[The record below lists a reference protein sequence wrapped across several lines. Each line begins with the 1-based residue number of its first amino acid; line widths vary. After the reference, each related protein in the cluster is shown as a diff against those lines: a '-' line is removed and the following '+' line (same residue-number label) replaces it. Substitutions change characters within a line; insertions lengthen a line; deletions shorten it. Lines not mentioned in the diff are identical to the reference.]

1 MRFQQ
6 KVLIAF
12 LVLILVP
19 IIILGIVSYQ
29 VSSAALKE
37 KVGEETLQTLKATNT
52 NLQMVMSEINSFSNY
67 VIASQ
72 EVENFLR
79 YNQEQSIVNFY
90 SSGQSMAGLLYTQS
104 RLDDLI
110 LYSTK
115 GQVYHFRNSAIPSLK
130 EFQQTEFYQ
139 KIVSE
144 KGRAVWL
151 SPVHNEIFTSGDT
164 PFYIHGRAIRDADT
178 LEDIGYVIM
187 KIKIERFDDIFTN
200 LYKDDSE
207 EMIVDEDGRII
218 YHRNRDLIGESMKL
232 NNRSKILS
240 GKDGT
245 GIDYLD
251 GEKSLVTYIAG
262 TLKDRDATKYFLVSI
277 KPWHTISNETQYI
290 RQTTFG
296 LVLIVLVFAV
306 LFNLFFLNR
315 IVSFITEFLNKM
327 KRVEKG
333 DLTARMSSFPF
344 LELNHLA
351 KSFNEMVEKTVVLL
365 QRIKSEQELKRKAEF
380 QVLQNQINPHFLYN
394 TLESINSLAVLN
406 DQQDISKMTIH
417 LGKLLRISINA
428 SDEVSVQNE
437 IRHVMSY
444 MAIQR
449 VRYNDGFTFD
459 VKIDEDLLHYRIL
472 KLVLQPLVENI
483 LIHAFDRKQ
492 QDAVI
497 RITGGIE
504 KGKGYFY
511 IEDNGKG
518 ISLDALQ
525 LLNERNQGVQTSK
538 QTSHGVMNV
547 QNRLKLYYGEHFGL
561 MICSKENEGTIIK
574 LTFPLRKDEEN
585 EV

>member
-1 MRFQQ
+1 MKFQQ
-6 KVLIAF
+6 KVLVAF

-19 IIILGIVSYQ
+19 IIVLGVVSYQ
-29 VSSAALKE
+29 VSSSALKE
-37 KVGEETLQTLKATNT
+37 KVGRETLQTLKATNI
-52 NLQMVMSEINSFSNY
+52 NLQMVMSEVNSFSNY

-79 YNQEQSIVNFY
+79 YNQEQSIINFY

-104 RLDDLI
+104 RLEDLI
-110 LYSTK
+110 LYSTR
-115 GQVYHFRNSAIPSLK
+115 GQVYHFRKSTIPSLE
-130 EFQQTEFYQ
+130 EFRETEFYHR
-139 KIVSE
+139 IVNG
-144 KGRAVWL
+144 KGREVWL
-151 SPVHNEIFTSGDT
+151 SPVDNQIFMSGDT
-164 PFYIHGRAIRDADT
+164 PFYIHGRAIRDVDT

-187 KIKIERFDDIFTN
+187 KIKIERFDDIFMN
-200 LYKDDSE
+200 LHKGDSK
-207 EMIVDEDGRII
+207 EMIVDEEGRIV
-218 YHRNRDLIGESMKL
+218 YHRNRSFIGRSMNL
-232 NNRSKILS
+232 ANRSKILS
-240 GKDGT
+240 GEDGT
-245 GIDYLD
+245 VIDYLD
-251 GEKSLVTYIAG
+251 GEKSLVTYISG
-262 TLKDRDATKYFLVSI
+262 TLNDRDATKYFLVST

-327 KRVEKG
+327 KRVENG
-333 DLTARMSSFPF
+333 DLTARMPSFNF

-351 KSFNEMVEKTVVLL
+351 KSFNEMVEKTVILL

-437 IRHVMSY
+437 MRHVMSY
-444 MAIQR
+444 MEIQK
-449 VRYNDGFTFD
+449 VRYNDGFTFE
-459 VKIDEDLLHYRIL
+459 VSVDEDLFNYRIL

-497 RITGGIE
+497 RITGGID

-511 IEDNGKG
+511 IEDNGIG
-518 ISLDALQ
+518 IRRDVLKI
-525 LLNERNQGVQTSK
+525 LNERNQGMQARK
-538 QTSHGVMNV
+538 QMSHGVMNV
-547 QNRLKLYYGEHFGL
+547 QNRLKLYYGEPFGL
-561 MICSKENEGTIIK
+561 IICSKENEGTTIK
-574 LTFPLRKDEEN
+574 LTFPLRKGEEDE
-585 EV
+585 V

>member
-19 IIILGIVSYQ
+19 IIILGVVSYQ
-29 VSSAALKE
+29 VSSSALKE
-37 KVGEETLQTLKATNT
+37 KVGKETLQTLKATNT
-52 NLQMVMSEINSFSNY
+52 NLQMVMSEVNSFSNY

-90 SSGQSMAGLLYTQS
+90 SSGQSLAGLLYTQS

-115 GQVYHFRNSAIPSLK
+115 GQVYHFRNNTIPSLK

-164 PFYIHGRAIRDADT
+164 PFYIHGRAIRDPNT
-178 LEDIGYVIM
+178 LEDIGYVVM
-187 KIKIERFDDIFTN
+187 KIKIERFDEIFAN

-207 EMIVDEDGRII
+207 EMIVDEAGRII
-218 YHRNRDLIGESMKL
+218 YHRNRDLIGKSMSLK
-232 NNRSKILS
+232 NRSNILS

-245 GIDYLD
+245 GIDYVD
-251 GEKSLVTYIAG
+251 GKKSLVTYISG
-262 TLKDRDATKYFLVSI
+262 TLKDRDAPKYFLVSI
-277 KPWHTISNETQYI
+277 KPWHTISSETQYI

-344 LELNHLA
+344 SELNHLA

-444 MAIQR
+444 MEIQR
-449 VRYNDGFTFD
+449 VRYNDGFTF
-459 VKIDEDLLHYRIL
+459 L
-472 KLVLQPLVENI
+472 
-483 LIHAFDRKQ
+483 
-492 QDAVI
+492 
-497 RITGGIE
+497 
-504 KGKGYFY
+504 
-511 IEDNGKG
+511 
-518 ISLDALQ
+518 
-525 LLNERNQGVQTSK
+525 
-538 QTSHGVMNV
+538 
-547 QNRLKLYYGEHFGL
+547 
-561 MICSKENEGTIIK
+561 
-574 LTFPLRKDEEN
+574 
-585 EV
+585 